1 MIARLK
7 GNVLEIAEDG
17 LVVDVHGVGYL
28 VHASPR
34 VLRELPAVGGAV
46 DLVVETLVRED
57 AIQLIGFTTL
67 AEKRLFRLLQG
78 IQGVGT
84 RLALA
89 ILGVLEPAAFER
101 AVVAKD
107 KAALT
112 RAPGVGPRVAQRII
126 AELEGRVGGFAGG
139 TEVAAASAG
148 TAAEAGPVAQT
159 VTALAQLGYARS
171 EAHAAAQEA
180 VGELGDGADLAGV
193 LRRALQIL
201 GTRLG

>member
-1 MIARLK
+1 VIARLR
-7 GNVLEIAEDG
+7 GNVLEIAEDS
-17 LVVDVHGVGYL
+17 LVVDVRGVGYL

-34 VLRELPAVGGAV
+34 VLREVPAVGGAV

-57 AIQLIGFTTL
+57 AIQLVGFTTL

-101 AVVAKD
+101 AVAAKD

-112 RAPGVGPRVAQRII
+112 RAPGVGPRLAQRIV
-126 AELEGRVGGFAGG
+126 AELEGRVGGLATGA
-139 TEVAAASAG
+139 ERPADAPASAG
-148 TAAEAGPVAQT
+148 GPVEET

-180 VGELGDGADLAGV
+180 VGELGDGADLATV

>member
-1 MIARLK
+1 MIARLR
-7 GNVLEIAEDG
+7 GNVLDVAEDS
-17 LVVDVHGVGYL
+17 LVIDVRGVGYL

-57 AIQLIGFTTL
+57 AIQLVGFTSL

-89 ILGVLEPAAFER
+89 ILGVLDPAAFER

-112 RAPGVGPRVAQRII
+112 RAPGVGPRLAQRII
-126 AELEGRVGGFAGG
+126 AELEGRVGGLATAG
-139 TEVAAASAG
+139 EAPSAAG
-148 TAAEAGPVAQT
+148 LAAVEAGAVEET

-171 EAHAAAQEA
+171 EAHAAALEA
-180 VGELGDGADLAGV
+180 VGELGHGAELATV

>member
-1 MIARLK
+1 MIARLR
-7 GNVLEIAEDG
+7 GNLLEIAEDG
-17 LVVDVHGVGYL
+17 LVVDVQGVGYL

-34 VLRELPAVGGAV
+34 VLRELPAVGAAV

-101 AVVAKD
+101 AVMAKD

-112 RAPGVGPRVAQRII
+112 RAPGVGPRLAQRII
-126 AELEGRVGGFAGG
+126 AELEGRVGGLAGDGEVPAQAVG
-139 TEVAAASAG
+139 TP
-148 TAAEAGPVAQT
+148 AEAGPVAET

-180 VGELGDGADLAGV
+180 VGELGDGADLAAV

>member
-1 MIARLK
+1 VIARLR

-17 LVVDVHGVGYL
+17 LVVDVQGVGYL

-46 DLVVETLVRED
+46 DLVVETLLRED
-57 AIQLIGFTTL
+57 AIQLVGFTTL

-89 ILGVLEPAAFER
+89 ILGVLDPAGFER
-101 AVVAKD
+101 AVVARD
-107 KAALT
+107 KTALT
-112 RAPGVGPRVAQRII
+112 RAPGVGPRLAQRII
-126 AELEGRVGGFAGG
+126 AELEGRVAGLATG
-139 TEVAAASAG
+139 AVAAGA
-148 TAAEAGPVAQT
+148 TAAPVDETGPVAET

-180 VGELGDGADLAGV
+180 VGELGDGADLAAV

-201 GTRLG
+201 GSRLG

>member
-1 MIARLK
+1 
-7 GNVLEIAEDG
+7 
-17 LVVDVHGVGYL
+17 VGYL

-34 VLRELPAVGGAV
+34 VLRELPTAGAAV

-57 AIQLIGFTTL
+57 AIQLVGFTSA

-89 ILGVLEPAAFER
+89 ILGVLDPAAFER
-101 AVVAKD
+101 AVMAKD

-112 RAPGVGPRVAQRII
+112 RAPGVGPRLAQRII
-126 AELEGRVGGFAGG
+126 AELEGRVGGLAAGG
-139 TEVAAASAG
+139 ETP
-148 TAAEAGPVAQT
+148 TAAGAGAPEGGPVAET
-159 VTALAQLGYARS
+159 VTALAQLGYARG
-171 EAHAAAQEA
+171 EAYTAAEQA
-180 VGELGDGADLAGV
+180 VGELGDDADLAAV

>member
-1 MIARLK
+1 MIARLR
-7 GNVLEIAEDG
+7 GNVLEIAEDS
-17 LVVDVHGVGYL
+17 LVVDVRGVGYL

-34 VLRELPAVGGAV
+34 VLREVPAVGGAV

-57 AIQLIGFTTL
+57 AIQLVGFTTL

-101 AVVAKD
+101 AVAAKD

-112 RAPGVGPRVAQRII
+112 RAPGVGPRLAQRIV
-126 AELEGRVGGFAGG
+126 AELEGRVGGLATGA
-139 TEVAAASAG
+139 ERPADAPASAR
-148 TAAEAGPVAQT
+148 GPVEET

-171 EAHAAAQEA
+171 EAHAAAQQA
-180 VGELGDGADLAGV
+180 VGELGDGADLATV

>member
-1 MIARLK
+1 MIARLR
-7 GNVLEIAEDG
+7 GDLLEIAEDS
-17 LVVDVHGVGYL
+17 LVVDVKGVGYL

-34 VLRELPAVGGAV
+34 VLRELPAVGAAV

-89 ILGVLEPAAFER
+89 ILGVLDPAAFER
-101 AVVAKD
+101 AVVSRD
-107 KAALT
+107 KTALT
-112 RAPGVGPRVAQRII
+112 RAPGVGPRLAQRII
-126 AELEGRVGGFAGG
+126 AELEGRVGGLA
-139 TEVAAASAG
+139 
-148 TAAEAGPVAQT
+148 TAAGDPPAPPAAVGEAGPVAET

-180 VGELGDGADLAGV
+180 VGELGEDADLAAV

>member
-1 MIARLK
+1 MIARLR
-7 GNVLEIAEDG
+7 GNVLEVAEDSV
-17 LVVDVHGVGYL
+17 VVDVGGVGYL

-34 VLRELPAVGGAV
+34 VLRELPTVGGAV

-57 AIQLIGFTTL
+57 AIQLVGFTTL

-89 ILGVLEPAAFER
+89 ILGVLDPPAFER
-101 AVVAKD
+101 AVMARD

-112 RAPGVGPRVAQRII
+112 RAPGVGPRLAQRVI
-126 AELEGRVGGFAGG
+126 AELEGRVGGLASGA
-139 TEVAAASAG
+139 EVVPG
-148 TAAEAGPVAQT
+148 TAAPPTAGPVEET

-171 EAHAAAQEA
+171 EAHAAAQKA
-180 VGELGDGADLAGV
+180 VGELGDAAELATV

-201 GTRLG
+201 GSRLG

>member
-1 MIARLK
+1 VIARLR

-28 VHASPR
+28 VYASPR

-57 AIQLIGFTTL
+57 AIQLVGFTTL
-67 AEKRLFRLLQG
+67 AEKRFFRLLQG

-89 ILGVLEPAAFER
+89 ILGVLDPAGFER
-101 AVVAKD
+101 AVVARD
-107 KAALT
+107 KTALT
-112 RAPGVGPRVAQRII
+112 RAPGVGPRLAQRII
-126 AELEGRVGGFAGG
+126 AELEGRVAGLATG
-139 TEVAAASAG
+139 AVAAGA
-148 TAAEAGPVAQT
+148 TAAPVDETGPVAET
-159 VTALAQLGYARS
+159 VTALAQLGYVRS

-180 VGELGDGADLAGV
+180 VGELGDGADLAAV

-201 GTRLG
+201 GSRLG

>member
-1 MIARLK
+1 VIARLR

-17 LVVDVHGVGYL
+17 LVVDVQGVGYL

-57 AIQLIGFTTL
+57 AIQLVGFTSL

-89 ILGVLEPAAFER
+89 ILGVLDPAGFER
-101 AVVAKD
+101 AVVARD
-107 KAALT
+107 KTALT
-112 RAPGVGPRVAQRII
+112 RAPGVGPRLAQRII
-126 AELEGRVGGFAGG
+126 AELEGRVAGLATG
-139 TEVAAASAG
+139 AAAAG
-148 TAAEAGPVAQT
+148 ATAAPVDETGPVAET

-180 VGELGDGADLAGV
+180 VGELGDGADLAAV

-201 GTRLG
+201 GSRLG

>member
-1 MIARLK
+1 VIARLR
-7 GNVLEIAEDG
+7 GNLLEIAEDS
-17 LVVDVHGVGYL
+17 LVVDVQGVGYL

-34 VLRELPAVGGAV
+34 VLRELPAVGAAV

-57 AIQLIGFTTL
+57 AIQLVGFTTL

-89 ILGVLEPAAFER
+89 ILGVLDPAAFER
-101 AVVAKD
+101 AVVARD
-107 KAALT
+107 RAALT
-112 RAPGVGPRVAQRII
+112 RAPGVGPRLAQRII
-126 AELEGRVGGFAGG
+126 AELEGRVAG
-139 TEVAAASAG
+139 VATSGEAAVASGAIP
-148 TAAEAGPVAQT
+148 AETGAVEET

-180 VGELGDGADLAGV
+180 LRELGERADLAAV

>member
-1 MIARLK
+1 MIARLR
-7 GNVLEIAEDG
+7 GNVLEIAEDS
-17 LVVDVHGVGYL
+17 LFVDVSGVGYL

-34 VLRELPAVGGAV
+34 VLRELPPVGGTV

-57 AIQLIGFTTL
+57 AIQLVGFTSL

-89 ILGVLEPAAFER
+89 ILGVLDPAAFER

-112 RAPGVGPRVAQRII
+112 RAPGVGPRLAQRVI
-126 AELEGRVGGFAGG
+126 AELEGRVGGLA
-139 TEVAAASAG
+139 AG
-148 TAAEAGPVAQT
+148 TAAAVPGAGTTADAGPV
-159 VTALAQLGYARS
+159 GSDRHCRYPP
-171 EAHAAAQEA
+171 
-180 VGELGDGADLAGV
+180 AGPG
-193 LRRALQIL
+193 RPRPGGCWSA
-201 GTRLG
+201 

>member
-1 MIARLK
+1 VIARLR
-7 GNVLEIAEDG
+7 GNVLEIAEDS
-17 LVVDVHGVGYL
+17 LVVDVRGVGYL

-34 VLRELPAVGGAV
+34 VLREVPAVGGAV

-57 AIQLIGFTTL
+57 AIQLVGFTTL

-101 AVVAKD
+101 AVAAKD

-112 RAPGVGPRVAQRII
+112 RAPGVGPRLAQRIV
-126 AELEGRVGGFAGG
+126 AELEGRVGGLATG
-139 TEVAAASAG
+139 ADRPADAPASAR
-148 TAAEAGPVAQT
+148 GPVEET

-171 EAHAAAQEA
+171 EAHAAAQQA
-180 VGELGDGADLAGV
+180 VGELGDGADLATV

>member
-1 MIARLK
+1 VIARLR
-7 GNVLEIAEDG
+7 GNVLEIAEDS
-17 LVVDVHGVGYL
+17 LVVDVSGVGYL

-34 VLRELPAVGGAV
+34 VLRELPPVGGAV

-57 AIQLIGFTTL
+57 AIQLVGFTSL

-89 ILGVLEPAAFER
+89 ILGVLDPAAFER
-101 AVVAKD
+101 AVVARD

-112 RAPGVGPRVAQRII
+112 RAPGVGPRLAQRVI
-126 AELEGRVGGFAGG
+126 AELEGRVGGLAAG
-139 TEVAAASAG
+139 TEVAVPGAG
-148 TAAEAGPVAQT
+148 TSAAAGPVAET

-180 VGELGDGADLAGV
+180 VGELGESADLAAV

-201 GTRLG
+201 GARLG

>member
-1 MIARLK
+1 VIARLR
-7 GNVLEIAEDG
+7 GNVLEIAEDS
-17 LVVDVHGVGYL
+17 LVVDVQGVGYL

-34 VLRELPAVGGAV
+34 VLREVPAVGGAV

-57 AIQLIGFTTL
+57 AIQLVGFTTL

-101 AVVAKD
+101 AVAAKD

-112 RAPGVGPRVAQRII
+112 RAPGVGPRLAQRIV
-126 AELEGRVGGFAGG
+126 AELEGRVGGLATGA
-139 TEVAAASAG
+139 ERPADAPASAR
-148 TAAEAGPVAQT
+148 GPVEET

-171 EAHAAAQEA
+171 EAHAAAQQA
-180 VGELGDGADLAGV
+180 VGELGDGADLATV

>member
-1 MIARLK
+1 MIARLR
-7 GNVLEIAEDG
+7 GAVLEIAEDS

-34 VLRELPAVGGAV
+34 VLRELPAPGGGV

-57 AIQLIGFTTL
+57 AIQLVGFTTL

-89 ILGVLEPAAFER
+89 VLGVLDPEAFER
-101 AVVAKD
+101 AILSRD

-112 RAPGVGPRVAQRII
+112 RAPGVGPRLAQRII
-126 AELEGRVGGFAGG
+126 AELEGRVGGIATTGG
-139 TEVAAASAG
+139 APGPAG
-148 TAAEAGPVAQT
+148 TTARSGALEET
-159 VTALAQLGYARS
+159 VTALGQLGYARS

-180 VGELGDGADLAGV
+180 LGELGDEAELTAL

>member
-1 MIARLK
+1 MIARLR

-28 VHASPR
+28 VYASPR

-57 AIQLIGFTTL
+57 AIQLIGFTSL

-89 ILGVLEPAAFER
+89 ILGVLDPAGFER
-101 AVVAKD
+101 AVVSRD
-107 KAALT
+107 KTALT
-112 RAPGVGPRVAQRII
+112 RAPGVGPRLAQRII
-126 AELEGRVGGFAGG
+126 AELEGRVGGLASG
-139 TEVAAASAG
+139 TEVAPT
-148 TAAEAGPVAQT
+148 TAPLGETGPVAET

-180 VGELGDGADLAGV
+180 VGELGDGADLAAI

>member
-1 MIARLK
+1 VIARLR
-7 GNVLEIAEDG
+7 GNVLEIAEDS
-17 LVVDVHGVGYL
+17 LVVDVRGVGYL

-34 VLRELPAVGGAV
+34 VLREVPAVGGAV

-57 AIQLIGFTTL
+57 AIQLVGFTTL

-101 AVVAKD
+101 AVAAKD

-112 RAPGVGPRVAQRII
+112 RAPGVGPRLAQRIV
-126 AELEGRVGGFAGG
+126 AELEGRVGGLATGA
-139 TEVAAASAG
+139 ERPADAPASAR
-148 TAAEAGPVAQT
+148 GPVEET

-180 VGELGDGADLAGV
+180 VGELGDGADLATV

>member
-1 MIARLK
+1 VIARLR
-7 GNVLEIAEDG
+7 GNLLEIAEDS
-17 LVVDVHGVGYL
+17 LVVDVQGVGYL

-34 VLRELPAVGGAV
+34 VLRELPAVGAAV

-89 ILGVLEPAAFER
+89 ILGVLDPLAFER

-112 RAPGVGPRVAQRII
+112 RAPGVGPRLAQRII
-126 AELEGRVGGFAGG
+126 AELEGRVGGLA
-139 TEVAAASAG
+139 
-148 TAAEAGPVAQT
+148 TAAGDPPAPTAAVGEVGPVAET

-180 VGELGDGADLAGV
+180 VGELGADADLAAV

>member
-1 MIARLK
+1 VIARLR
-7 GNVLEIAEDG
+7 GNLLEIAEDS
-17 LVVDVHGVGYL
+17 LVVDVQGVGYL

-34 VLRELPAVGGAV
+34 VLRALPAVGAAV

-57 AIQLIGFTTL
+57 AIQLVGFTTL

-89 ILGVLEPAAFER
+89 ILGVLDPAAFER
-101 AVVAKD
+101 AVVARD
-107 KAALT
+107 RAALT
-112 RAPGVGPRVAQRII
+112 RAPGVGPRLAQRII
-126 AELEGRVGGFAGG
+126 AELEGRVAG
-139 TEVAAASAG
+139 VATSGEAAVASGAIP
-148 TAAEAGPVAQT
+148 AETGAVEET

-180 VGELGDGADLAGV
+180 LRELGERADLAAV